1 MTLRSGK
8 NYKRIT
14 FKYTTDDNLI
24 QETTIYPEIIQPKK
38 QSVFKILMKMI
49 LFGLIII
56 SLYHFYENKDIIIR
70 NSKDTLRGLNRQFV
84 NKFIEPYL
92 NKDKFCCKPSCEIII
107 KNKLIN
113 YEDDTKFIN
122 DDDIA
127 KIRLNK
133 TEEINFNITQ
143 KLIEL
148 NENNNNE
155 TRFIFDNNKNKT
167 RFIFDS
173 IINYR

>member
-38 QSVFKILMKMI
+38 QSIFKILMKLI

-56 SLYHFYENKDIIIR
+56 SLYHINENKDIIIR
-70 NSKDTLRGLNRQFV
+70 NSKDTLRVLNRQFV

-92 NKDKFCCKPSCEIII
+92 NKDKFCCKPSCEIVI
-107 KNKLIN
+107 KNNLIN
-113 YEDDTKFIN
+113 YADDTEFKN
-122 DDDIA
+122 DNDVSKLRI
-127 KIRLNK
+127 NK

-148 NENNNNE
+148 NENNNKNE
-155 TRFIFDNNKNKT
+155 TINNDDSNK
-167 RFIFDS
+167 RKFIFDS